1 MLSYLHVSE
10 ILKTNKKSELLMK
23 NCQHCKGKMSP
34 LSIST
39 FWLIVFTLFSH
50 LQIKAQTEVV
60 IMQHDNTRIRELAF
74 GAGGKA
80 LIVRSGDEVQVN
92 SRGIVTSPS
101 IHVWEMDGKRK
112 TMAIADREYGRAA
125 VIARDGSLL
134 AFREKN
140 SINVMDMTSKR
151 VVSTVKF
158 EDNKFSRPIAFCN
171 EKRGLVVEQGNKC
184 LIYDIQNSEARF
196 IRDYSAPGLSHMVSN
211 DDAYAIETFGDSF
224 RLMDFRLG
232 KTLHEFPMVERGKS
246 EELRGVAISP
256 ENRFI
261 ATCSDNK
268 VRLWDMLS
276 NKQVHTFNILPKDNI
291 FCFSPDGR
299 YLIGGSDT
307 LKIWELRGKKEIATP
322 MIAEGKVSAVTMSQ
336 DGKFLACGDTKGNI
350 RLWEFSEE
358 NMSSLF
364 FTREIRNEREQIRPK
379 GEFEKEDD
387 YQKRKQ
393 KVIRSISNKYLS
405 QYVDKTTN
413 EKTVQEQW
421 IEESDIVQQEQGTQI
436 ANSRRTIEFRI
447 DSITTYNADKETFN
461 IKLVNEKEKYS
472 KWETIKVPIRDNA
485 QCFKQRAA
493 TLVVTGITQLL
504 PDLRTYEIFNIK
516 IKSNCSG
523 KDKDYTFGPQRR
535 YLDE

>member
-1 MLSYLHVSE
+1 MKECQLCTGK
-10 ILKTNKKSELLMK
+10 KT
-23 NCQHCKGKMSP
+23 H
-34 LSIST
+34 SIQAL
-39 FWLIVFTLFSH
+39 WLIVFTLFFQT
-50 LQIKAQTEVV
+50 QIKAQTDVI

-74 GAGGKA
+74 GANGKA
-80 LIVRSGDEVQVN
+80 LIARSGDEVQTN

-101 IHVWEMDGKRK
+101 IHVWDMDGKRK

-134 AFREKN
+134 AFREKS

-151 VVSTVKF
+151 IVSTIKF
-158 EDNKFSRPIAFCN
+158 EDNKFSRPISFCN

-196 IRDYSAPGLSHMVSN
+196 IRDYSAPGLSHMVTN

-224 RLMDFRLG
+224 RLMDFKGGRA
-232 KTLHEFPMVERGKS
+232 LHEFPMIDKGKS

-276 NKQVHTFNILPKDNI
+276 TKQVHTFNILPKDNI

-307 LKIWELRGKKEIATP
+307 LKIWELRGKKEIASP
-322 MIAEGKVSAVTMSQ
+322 LIAEGKVSAVTMSQ

-350 RLWEFSEE
+350 RLWEFTEE
-358 NMSSLF
+358 NMSALYF
-364 FTREIRNEREQIRPK
+364 RREIQNEISQIRDK
-379 GEFEKEDD
+379 GEFEKVEDW
-387 YQKRKQ
+387 QKRKQ
-393 KVIRSISNKYLS
+393 KVTRSIYNKYLS

-413 EKTVQEQW
+413 EKTIQEQW
-421 IEESDIVQQEQGTQI
+421 TEESEVQKAEEGNAI

-447 DSITTYNADKETFN
+447 DSITSYNADKETFN

-493 TLVVTGITQLL
+493 TLVVTGITQLAQ
-504 PDLRTYEIFNIK
+504 DLRTYEIFNIK

-523 KDKDYTFGPQRR
+523 KDKDYSFGAQRR

>member
-1 MLSYLHVSE
+1 
-10 ILKTNKKSELLMK
+10 MK
-23 NCQHCKGKMSP
+23 EYQHCTGKGS
-34 LSIST
+34 LSMHAL
-39 FWLIVFTLFSH
+39 WLIVFTLFFQ
-50 LQIKAQTEVV
+50 LQTKAQTDVI

-80 LIVRSGDEVQVN
+80 LVVRSGDEVQVN

-140 SINVMDMTSKR
+140 TINVMDMTTKR

-158 EDNKFSRPIAFCN
+158 DDSKFARPISFCN
-171 EKRGLVVEQGNKC
+171 DKRGLVVEQGNKC
-184 LIYDIQNSEARF
+184 LIFDIQNAEARY
-196 IRDYSAPGLSHMVSN
+196 IRDYSAPGLSHLITN
-211 DDAYAIETFGDSF
+211 DDNFAIETFGDSF
-224 RLMDFRLG
+224 RLMDFRG
-232 KTLHEFPMVERGKS
+232 GRILHEFPMMERGKS

-268 VRLWDMLS
+268 VRLWDMLTM
-276 NKQVHTFNILPKDNI
+276 KQAHTFNILPKDNI
-291 FCFSPDGR
+291 FCFSTDGR

-322 MIAEGKVSAVTMSQ
+322 MIAEGKISAVTMSP
-336 DGKFLACGDTKGNI
+336 DGKYLVCGDTKGNI
-350 RLWEFSEE
+350 RLWEFSDE
-358 NMSSLF
+358 NMSSLYF
-364 FTREIRNEREQIRPK
+364 VREIKNEISQIGPQR
-379 GEFEKEDD
+379 EFEKLDD
-387 YQKRKQ
+387 YNKRVQKLTRLS
-393 KVIRSISNKYLS
+393 VNKYLG
-405 QYVDKTTN
+405 QYVDKTAN

-421 IEESDIVQQEQGTQI
+421 IEEDVDRQQTKAEEI
-436 ANSRRTIEFRI
+436 AKSRRTIEFRI
-447 DSITTYNADKETFN
+447 DSITKYDADKETFN

-472 KWETIKVPIRDNA
+472 KWETIKVPLRDNA

-493 TLVVTGITQLL
+493 TLSVTGLSQLTE
-504 PDLRTYEIFNIK
+504 DLRNTEIFNIK

-523 KDKDYTFGPQRR
+523 KEKDYPFGPQRK
-535 YLDE
+535 YFDE

>member
-1 MLSYLHVSE
+1 
-10 ILKTNKKSELLMK
+10 MK
-23 NCQHCKGKMSP
+23 NCQHCTGKKSP
-34 LSIST
+34 LSTLT
-39 FWLIVFTLFSH
+39 FWLIVFTLFF
-50 LQIKAQTEVV
+50 QNQTKAQSDVV

-74 GAGGKA
+74 GANGKA

-151 VVSTVKF
+151 VVSTIKF
-158 EDNKFSRPIAFCN
+158 DDNKFSRPISFCN

-184 LIYDIQNSEARF
+184 LIYDIQNAEARF
-196 IRDYSAPGLSHMVSN
+196 IRDYSAPGLSHLVTN
-211 DDAYAIETFGDSF
+211 DDNYAIETFGDSF
-224 RLMDFRLG
+224 RLMDFRG
-232 KTLHEFPMVERGKS
+232 GRVSHEFPMLDKGKS

-256 ENRFI
+256 DNRFI

-268 VRLWDMLS
+268 VRLWDMITT
-276 NKQVHTFNILPKDNI
+276 KQAHSFNILPKDNI
-291 FCFSPDGR
+291 FCFSTDGR
-299 YLIGGSDT
+299 YLLGGSDT
-307 LKIWELRGKKEIATP
+307 LKIWELKNKKEIYTK
-322 MIAEGKVSAVTMSQ
+322 MYAEGKISAVTMSQ

-350 RLWEFSEE
+350 RLWEFSDE
-358 NMSSLF
+358 NMSALF
-364 FTREIRNEREQIRPK
+364 FSREINYEINQIPQK
-379 GEFEKEDD
+379 KEFEKSDD
-387 YQKRKQ
+387 YLKRVQK
-393 KVIRSISNKYLS
+393 ITRSIYNKFLS
-405 QYVDKTTN
+405 QYVDKITN

-421 IEESDIVQQEQGTQI
+421 IEEDEIRTNDRIGTIQ
-436 ANSRRTIEFRI
+436 ASRRTIEFRI

-493 TLVVTGITQLL
+493 TLTVTGISQLTD
-504 PDLRTYEIFNIK
+504 DLRTPEIFNIK

-523 KDKDYTFGPQRR
+523 KDKDYTFGPQRT
-535 YLDE
+535 YLNE

>member
-1 MLSYLHVSE
+1 
-10 ILKTNKKSELLMK
+10 MK
-23 NCQHCKGKMSP
+23 DCQLCTGKYP
-34 LSIST
+34 LSIQALC
-39 FWLIVFTLFSH
+39 LIVFTFLG
-50 LQIKAQTEVV
+50 QYQVKAQTDVV

-74 GAGGKA
+74 GANGKA
-80 LIVRSGDEVQVN
+80 LIARSGDEVQTN

-134 AFREKN
+134 AFREK
-140 SINVMDMTSKR
+140 SAINVMDMTSKR
-151 VVSTVKF
+151 IVSTIKF

-171 EKRGLVVEQGNKC
+171 DKRGLVIEQGNKC
-184 LIYDIQNSEARF
+184 LIYDIQNAEARF
-196 IRDYSAPGLSHMVSN
+196 IRDYSAPGLSHMVTN
-211 DDAYAIETFGDSF
+211 DDNYAIETFGDSF
-224 RLMDFRLG
+224 RLMDFRG
-232 KTLHEFPMVERGKS
+232 GRALHEFPMIDKGKS

-268 VRLWDMLS
+268 VRLWDMATT
-276 NKQVHTFNILPKDNI
+276 KQAHSFNILPKDNI
-291 FCFSPDGR
+291 FCFSTDGR

-307 LKIWELRGKKEIATP
+307 LKIWELRSKKEIASP
-322 MIAEGKVSAVTMSQ
+322 MIAEGKISAVTMSQ

-350 RLWEFSEE
+350 RLWEFSDE
-358 NMSSLF
+358 NMSALYF
-364 FTREIRNEREQIRPK
+364 RREMDNENAQIPIK
-379 GEFEKEDD
+379 KEFEKTDD
-387 YQKRKQ
+387 YLKRVQKLK
-393 KVIRSISNKYLS
+393 RSISNKYLS
-405 QYVDKTTN
+405 QYVDKISN
-413 EKTVQEQW
+413 EKTIQEQS
-421 IEESDIVQQEQGTQI
+421 IEESDIQLSTKAETII
-436 ANSRRTIEFRI
+436 ASRRTIEFRI

-472 KWETIKVPIRDNA
+472 KWETIRVPYRDNA

-493 TLVVTGITQLL
+493 TLSVTGIIQLTE
-504 PDLRTYEIFNIK
+504 DLRNTEIFNVK

-523 KDKDYTFGPQRR
+523 KDKDYPFGPQRK

>member
-1 MLSYLHVSE
+1 M
-10 ILKTNKKSELLMK
+10 KK
-23 NCQHCKGKMSP
+23 CQHCTGKQP
-34 LSIST
+34 LSIQA
-39 FWLIVFTLFSH
+39 FWLIVFTLFFQT
-50 LQIKAQTEVV
+50 QIKAQVTDVV

-74 GAGGKA
+74 GANGKA

-151 VVSTVKF
+151 VVSVVKF
-158 EDNKFSRPIAFCN
+158 DDNKFSRPIAFCN

-196 IRDYSAPGLSHMVSN
+196 IRDYSAPGLSHLVTS
-211 DDAYAIETFGDSF
+211 DDNYGIETFGDSF
-224 RLMDFRLG
+224 RLMEFRTG
-232 KTLHEFPMVERGKS
+232 RALHEFPMVDRGKS

-268 VRLWDMLS
+268 VRLWDMIT

-307 LKIWELRGKKEIATP
+307 LKIWELRGKKEIATT
-322 MIAEGKVSAVTMSQ
+322 MIAEGKISAVTMSQ

-358 NMSSLF
+358 NMSALYF
-364 FTREIRNEREQIRPK
+364 AREIKRETEQIKDRS
-379 GEFEKEDD
+379 EFEKIED
-387 YQKRKQ
+387 YNKRKQ
-393 KVIRSISNKYLS
+393 KFTRSIGNKYLS
-405 QYVDKTTN
+405 QYVDKTSN
-413 EKTVQEQW
+413 EKTIQEQFA
-421 IEESDIVQQEQGTQI
+421 EESEVQLLEKGAII
-436 ANSRRTIEFRI
+436 AASRRTIEFRI
-447 DSITTYNADKETFN
+447 DSITSYNADKETFN

-472 KWETIKVPIRDNA
+472 KWETIKVPLRDNA

-493 TLVVTGITQLL
+493 TLSVTGITQLM
-504 PDLRTYEIFNIK
+504 DDTRTFEIFNIR

-523 KDKDYTFGPQRR
+523 KDKDYPFGAQRK

>member
-1 MLSYLHVSE
+1 
-10 ILKTNKKSELLMK
+10 MK
-23 NCQHCKGKMSP
+23 DCQHCTGKYP
-34 LSIST
+34 LSIQAL
-39 FWLIVFTLFSH
+39 WLIIFTLFFH
-50 LQIKAQTEVV
+50 PQIKAQTDVV

-74 GAGGKA
+74 GANGKA

-134 AFREKN
+134 AFREKS

-151 VVSTVKF
+151 VVSTIKF
-158 EDNKFSRPIAFCN
+158 DDNKFSRPIAFCN

-184 LIYDIQNSEARF
+184 LVYDIQNSEARF
-196 IRDYSAPGLSHMVSN
+196 IRDYSAPGLSHLVTN
-211 DDAYAIETFGDSF
+211 DDNYAIETFGDSF
-224 RLMDFRLG
+224 RLMDFRG
-232 KTLHEFPMVERGKS
+232 GRILHEFPMVDRGKS

-256 ENRFI
+256 DNRFI

-268 VRLWDMLS
+268 VRLWDMITT
-276 NKQVHTFNILPKDNI
+276 KQAHSFNILPKDNI
-291 FCFSPDGR
+291 FCFSTDGR

-307 LKIWELRGKKEIATP
+307 LKIWELKGKKEIYTT
-322 MIAEGKVSAVTMSQ
+322 MVAEGKISAVTMSQ

-350 RLWEFSEE
+350 RLWEFSDE
-358 NMSSLF
+358 NMSALYF
-364 FTREIRNEREQIRPK
+364 AREIKYEIAQIAPQK
-379 GEFEKEDD
+379 EFEKTEDFNKRV
-387 YQKRKQ
+387 QKFT
-393 KVIRSISNKYLS
+393 RSTYNKFLS
-405 QYVDKTTN
+405 QYVDKITN
-413 EKTVQEQW
+413 EKTIQDQW
-421 IEESDIVQQEQGTQI
+421 VEEDEIRTNEKGQTI

-447 DSITTYNADKETFN
+447 DSITKYNADKETFN

-472 KWETIKVPIRDNA
+472 KWETIKVPIRDNP

-493 TLVVTGITQLL
+493 TLSVTGITQLL
-504 PDLRTYEIFNIK
+504 EDLRTFEIFNIR

-523 KDKDYTFGPQRR
+523 KDKDYTFGAQRT
-535 YLDE
+535 YFDDNNTTSGDVKKN